1 MLRLLLAAP
10 LATIAIS
17 CTDKDPGEGP
27 IVVDIDGDS
36 YEADRDCDDNNA
48 DVYPGASE
56 LCDGLDNDCDD
67 VIDEGLS
74 VDWYADLDGDG
85 YGDPEDRTE
94 GCETPA
100 GRVADSTDCDDSE
113 ATIHP
118 NADEAC
124 DEIDNDCDGE
134 IDEDDVLTWYADAD
148 GDGYGDPWTPIES
161 CAAVDGY
168 LENADDCDDT
178 EPSAYPG
185 GTEECDD
192 VDNDCDGE
200 IDEDVTSTWYADDD
214 GDGYG
219 KDDETL
225 QACDAPEGYAESP
238 GDCDDDDPAFHPD
251 AVEDDC
257 TDPSDYNCD
266 GSVAYADDDADGFA
280 ACEDCDDADASIN
293 PSASEICDG
302 TDNDCDGDTDDDDED
317 VDLSTGS
324 EWYTDADSDDYGDP
338 DTATTACDQ
347 PFGHVE
353 DGTDCDDSS
362 DTVNPSASE
371 VCDGADNDCDG
382 DTDDDDADLDPFT
395 RTNWYTDADSDGYGD
410 PDDSTTTCEAP
421 SGTVAN
427 AGDCDDTTSEV
438 NPAADEVC
446 NEIDDDCDGTA
457 DNDDAL
463 DAATWYIDADA
474 DSYGDPDT
482 TTTACEAPSGY
493 AENGDDCNDSNAR
506 AYLGATEYCD
516 SVDNDCDG
524 TIDNDYALDADLW
537 YADADGD
544 GQGDAETTASSC
556 DEPLGYVDNATDC
569 DDTEPLAFVGGSE
582 ICDGSDN
589 DCDGAIDDAD
599 DDVDSSTYSDW
610 YIDGDG
616 DGWGSADTVQSACDA
631 PDGFVDNTTDCDD
644 TEPLAWTG
652 ATEVCDDVDNDCDG
666 ATDSA
671 DGDVDLSSQREWWAD
686 TDGDGYG
693 DPDSNTAACEQPS
706 GYIADSTDCDDA
718 DASINPSASE
728 VCDGTDND
736 CDGDTD
742 DDDEDVDLSTGSEWY
757 TDADSDGYGA
767 TTTTVACVLPPG
779 HSENSDDCDD
789 ADADISPGATEVCGD
804 GVDDDC
810 DGDIDEECPTEHC
823 GVLTADETWS
833 GSSLHQVTCSVYV
846 RGGTLTIEDGV
857 DVAFDPETTLYVGD
871 ASGGALV
878 ISGSSEGV
886 TLTSSESTPAAGDW
900 GGVSIGAFDGGSS
913 ISGATIEYGGG
924 NGYGNVL
931 IYDADVQITDSVLR
945 SSSQAGLHVI
955 DGIAEVSDSSITGN
969 ATYGVYVSPS
979 SALEASG
986 GPTFVGNVLSENGGY
1001 PIGLPG
1007 GSVGQLDASSSFTGN
1022 TTDLIQVLDDTLEED
1037 ATWSRLDADYFI
1049 DGSIAIEGAS
1059 NPTLAI
1065 DDGVTL
1071 YFAASTG
1078 LTVGDSMDGALAV
1091 PGTGVTF
1098 TSAESIPA
1106 PGDWDGITFG
1116 AYDQGSELRGATV
1129 EYAGGNGYG
1138 NIYALYASPEITG
1151 CTVSD
1156 SSTSGI
1162 YVSTSAAPL
1171 ISGTTIRD
1179 NTATGVDIT
1188 TYGGLG
1194 GAFEDNTLTGNS
1206 GYPIELPASYVGLL
1220 RPSSSFTGNGDDQ
1233 IFITT
1238 GTVDV
1243 DGTWHDLGVP
1253 FLAGASI
1260 YVQGS
1265 AGPELIIED
1274 NVTVYMES
1282 GTDFYVGSGSDGA
1295 LSVTG
1300 RNITFTSAES
1310 SPAPGDWDGITFGAY
1325 DQGSELRGVTV
1336 EYAGG
1341 NGYGN
1346 IYLYDADV
1354 EIGEATI
1361 AGSSTAGVYVYGS
1374 SAVQI
1379 TQSTIRDN
1387 VETGV
1392 YLHSSSVLTAAFED
1406 NALTGNGGFP
1416 IELPANYAGLLDASS
1431 TYSGNTDDRIN
1442 LGADTIDMDADWQD
1456 LGVPYY
1462 ASGSLY
1468 VQGSDHPLLTLEDGV
1483 EVQFEADAQLYIGNG
1498 NYGGLIAADATFTSA
1513 QSSPAAGDWEGIT
1526 MGSYCDASDV
1536 VLDDVTVEYGGDN
1549 GYGNIYLYSCD
1560 ATISDSAITD
1570 SASWGI
1576 YRSSSS
1582 PTLSDINYSNNASG
1596 DLY

>member
-293 PSASEICDG
+293 PSASEI
-302 TDNDCDGDTDDDDED
+302 
-317 VDLSTGS
+317 
-324 EWYTDADSDDYGDP
+324 
-338 DTATTACDQ
+338 
-347 PFGHVE
+347 
-353 DGTDCDDSS
+353 
-362 DTVNPSASE
+362 
-371 VCDGADNDCDG
+371 
-382 DTDDDDADLDPFT
+382 
-395 RTNWYTDADSDGYGD
+395 
-410 PDDSTTTCEAP
+410 
-421 SGTVAN
+421 
-427 AGDCDDTTSEV
+427 
-438 NPAADEVC
+438 
-446 NEIDDDCDGTA
+446 
-457 DNDDAL
+457 
-463 DAATWYIDADA
+463 
-474 DSYGDPDT
+474 
-482 TTTACEAPSGY
+482 
-493 AENGDDCNDSNAR
+493 
-506 AYLGATEYCD
+506 
-516 SVDNDCDG
+516 
-524 TIDNDYALDADLW
+524 
-537 YADADGD
+537 
-544 GQGDAETTASSC
+544 
-556 DEPLGYVDNATDC
+556 
-569 DDTEPLAFVGGSE
+569 
-582 ICDGSDN
+582 
-589 DCDGAIDDAD
+589 
-599 DDVDSSTYSDW
+599 
-610 YIDGDG
+610 
-616 DGWGSADTVQSACDA
+616 
-631 PDGFVDNTTDCDD
+631 
-644 TEPLAWTG
+644 
-652 ATEVCDDVDNDCDG
+652 
-666 ATDSA
+666 
-671 DGDVDLSSQREWWAD
+671 
-686 TDGDGYG
+686 
-693 DPDSNTAACEQPS
+693 
-706 GYIADSTDCDDA
+706 
-718 DASINPSASE
+718 
-728 VCDGTDND
+728 CDGTDND